1 MTARLLVLC
10 QWLAAQDE
18 EESMG
23 KGSHFIDGR
32 YVESARGART
42 KLLTRPTVK

>member
-1 MTARLLVLC
+1 MLSSTK
-10 QWLAAQDE
+10 

-32 YVESARGART
+32 YVESAGVT
-42 KLLTRPTVK
+42 HEVIDPSNGEVIDT